1 MSFIALGVTALG
13 GTAKLIMAS
22 QGRNARI
29 QEQKEAN
36 AELARRREEFD
47 NITYTNP
54 YADLENTFEDLTVN
68 QQQAEFQAQQF
79 AQSQANILEGLQGA
93 AGGSGIA
100 GLAQSLANQGQLAA
114 QRSAASIGAAEAQNQ
129 RQAASQEATNQLD
142 ALGDI
147 IGGVGGIAGNI
158 IQNRN

>member
-29 QEQKEAN
+29 QEQREAN

-54 YADLENTFEDLTVN
+54 YADLENTYEDLTVN

-100 GLAQSLANQGQLAA
+100 GLAQSLANQGQ
-114 QRSAASIGAAEAQNQ
+114 
-129 RQAASQEATNQLD
+129 
-142 ALGDI
+142 
-147 IGGVGGIAGNI
+147 
-158 IQNRN
+158 